1 MDKIRAIEKSLSELK
16 TIQNRL
22 KKLLNEQDC
31 EQSVG
36 IQELELKVEELSKE
50 LELANQ
56 TIIIKNNIIDDLLVA
71 LEKRDNKIERNNKVR
86 IAPNSI
92 QEMIPFPKIGK
103 DIKLPEGYVK
113 FKENGKWGIKNKN
126 GKIIVENIYDEIGS
140 YKSRFIGFVD
150 GEVQILKQSS
160 QFFYNVPIW
169 GKYLYTSKKRDVF
182 EIAGVNCSILAP
194 TSDIHYEKGKW
205 YCLII
210 DKISKTLKDIKVFE
224 ATPENISRK
233 VYV

>member
-31 EQSVG
+31 EQPVG

-92 QEMIPFPKIGK
+92 QE
-103 DIKLPEGYVK
+103 
-113 FKENGKWGIKNKN
+113 
-126 GKIIVENIYDEIGS
+126 S
-140 YKSRFIGFVD
+140 
-150 GEVQILKQSS
+150 
-160 QFFYNVPIW
+160 
-169 GKYLYTSKKRDVF
+169 LY
-182 EIAGVNCSILAP
+182 
-194 TSDIHYEKGKW
+194 
-205 YCLII
+205 
-210 DKISKTLKDIKVFE
+210 
-224 ATPENISRK
+224 
-233 VYV
+233 